1 MNKSRRHGDA
11 VLAAGVGGWRAG
23 VCEEGIEEQR
33 KGISYREDR
42 ASKKRQGCSACTS
55 FRNIEFIT
63 NVLTCGCISTPNII
77 LPHFLTHILIPSVP
91 SHLLDRKALCG
102 ISLTNTFKRMN
113 KNA

>member
-42 ASKKRQGCSACTS
+42 ASKK
-55 FRNIEFIT
+55 
-63 NVLTCGCISTPNII
+63 
-77 LPHFLTHILIPSVP
+77 
-91 SHLLDRKALCG
+91 KAGMQRLY
-102 ISLTNTFKRMN
+102 
-113 KNA
+113 